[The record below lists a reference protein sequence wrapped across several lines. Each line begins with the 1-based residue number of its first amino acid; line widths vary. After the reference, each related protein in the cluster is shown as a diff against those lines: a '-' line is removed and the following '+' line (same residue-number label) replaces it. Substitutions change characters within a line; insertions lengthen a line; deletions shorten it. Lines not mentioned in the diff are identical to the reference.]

1 MTERLMDCIVVG
13 GCANGLLLREI
24 KQDAIWIELQRPDYI
39 KPISS
44 AAQKEPEVVSEKDVY
59 EVHPIGLRNTDETGT
74 RIFGIAVVEGES
86 LTWAF
91 SQLTLSHIEN
101 TVNKLMA
108 KGLIDKH

>member
-1 MTERLMDCIVVG
+1 MTERLMDCIVIG

-24 KQDAIWIELQRPDYI
+24 QQDALWIELQRPDYI
-39 KPISS
+39 KPIAN
-44 AAQKEPEVVSEKDVY
+44 AAQKEPEVVSEKDIY

-74 RIFGIAVVEGES
+74 HIFGIAVIEGES

-91 SQLTLSHIEN
+91 SQLALSHVEN